1 MDYVGKM
8 SEGDGS
14 SEIQRR
20 KNIEKRCFLK
30 KWLIPDD
37 VDRLPLH
44 IPGDLM
50 ETAPI
55 EDSSRQAKMMISCE
69 ALTNAWWEGLYFF
82 LVQPML

>member
-50 ETAPI
+50 ETASI